1 MEIAPANLAD
11 DRIDRQ
17 AFAVAARRKP
27 ILFDKAIGLAV
38 ATVVPAVFWT
48 LIAWGAGHAFG
59 VELSA
64 MTLATIAV
72 VITAYLSL
80 VCSALLATD

>member
-11 DRIDRQ
+11 DRIDRP

-38 ATVVPAVFWT
+38 ATVGPAVFWT
-48 LIAWGAGHAFG
+48 VIAWAASHAFG
-59 VELSA
+59 IELSA

-72 VITAYLSL
+72 VITAFLSL